1 MPPLINKQW
10 EKFCIEYFGD
20 KNGQEA
26 AIAAGYSPRTARSM
40 ASRLLT
46 KVNIS
51 DRLRELQEEVAN
63 KAIMTVRQRE
73 ERLSVFGREDIKSDK
88 GVLLRQGNISAIAEL
103 TKMRG
108 EYPPSRMEIAGKAG
122 GPVQVEV
129 DVKSKLISILN
140 RLAARTREA
149 EGDKQSESEGS

>member
-20 KNGQEA
+20 KNGKDA

-51 DRLRELQEEVAN
+51 DRLRELQEAVAN
-63 KAIMTVRQRE
+63 KAIMSVTQRK
-73 ERLSVFGREDIKSDK
+73 ERLSTFGREDIRSEK
-88 GVLLRQGNISAIAEL
+88 GTLVRQGNISAMTEL
-103 TKMRG
+103 NKMDGSYAPTELRHTG
-108 EYPPSRMEIAGKAG
+108 ESG
-122 GPVQVEV
+122 GPIQVEV

-140 RLAARTREA
+140 RLAARAREA
-149 EGDKQSESEGS
+149 EGDKESESEGS